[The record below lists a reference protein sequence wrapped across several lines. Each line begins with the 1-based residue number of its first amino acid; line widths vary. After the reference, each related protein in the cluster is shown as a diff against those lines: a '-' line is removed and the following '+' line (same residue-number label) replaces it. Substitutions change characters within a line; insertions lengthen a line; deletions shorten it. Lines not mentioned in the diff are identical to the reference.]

1 MNWHLII
8 SLLLVLDIILEI
20 VRCLFFKQKQRASS
34 EEALR
39 QRNETV
45 VACLECGADL
55 VRVDRRTEMDFTPFV
70 DGVWPKPVKEGEIFL
85 SCPNGCGKHKECP
98 VLKRLGDL
106 KACHFLG
113 AADGV
118 RIVKS
123 KTFHKDGSAAFVLD
137 DIPNGKRIR
146 VSGAVIEGKG
156 NLRCYVRSGEPVQ
169 RVDDANDGRE
179 GNDRLEQ

>member
-1 MNWHLII
+1 MNWYLII
-8 SLLLVLDIILEI
+8 SVLLVLDIILVI
-20 VRCLFFKQKQRASS
+20 VRCVFFRKKQK
-34 EEALR
+34 ALSKDARR
-39 QRNETV
+39 QRNEAV

-137 DIPNGKRIR
+137 DIPNGKRIS
-146 VSGAVIEGKG
+146 VSGTVIEGKG
-156 NLRCYVRSGEPVQ
+156 NLRCYVRSCEPVQ
-169 RVDDANDGRE
+169 RVADANDGRD
-179 GNDRLEQ
+179 GNDCVEQ